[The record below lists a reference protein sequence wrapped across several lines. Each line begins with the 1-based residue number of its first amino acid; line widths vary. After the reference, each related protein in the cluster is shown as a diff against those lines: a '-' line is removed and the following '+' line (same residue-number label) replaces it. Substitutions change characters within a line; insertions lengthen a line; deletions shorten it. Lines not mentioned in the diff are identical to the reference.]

1 MTAPSFLKEASS
13 CICDLLFPRRCCS
26 CLRAMAASSPLCE
39 LCEYELAVST
49 RARCY
54 TCASARGGQTL
65 SAPGPCDPEAEHAY
79 VRSGFLMRGPG
90 ADLIHAFKYGGA
102 PSLAGFIAARMAAAW
117 MPGRGPVPDYLV
129 PVPLHKNRERER
141 GYNQSRL
148 LAEELTAR
156 CGVLTAPGLLVRTR
170 ATAAQATLR
179 PELRAANVSGAF
191 ATSLAEAVRGK
202 NILLIDD
209 VATTGS
215 TLRACTEV
223 LRRSGCAHVSAL
235 VGALS

>member
-1 MTAPSFLKEASS
+1 
-13 CICDLLFPRRCCS
+13 
-26 CLRAMAASSPLCE
+26 
-39 LCEYELAVST
+39 
-49 RARCY
+49 
-54 TCASARGGQTL
+54 
-65 SAPGPCDPEAEHAY
+65 
-79 VRSGFLMRGPG
+79 MRGSG

-117 MPGRGPVPDYLV
+117 MPGSGPVPDYLV

-148 LAEELTAR
+148 LAEQLTAR

-179 PELRAANVSGAF
+179 PELRAPNVSGAF

-215 TLRACTEV
+215 TLRECTEV